1 MKKIK
6 MLTLIYI
13 GARLMVHSPNT
24 LAFSKLK
31 NGFESLTSTYLLPLV
46 GAVAGA
52 ALITYIILSFFKQEE
67 YQKKVASVFGLSVVG
82 AAGLEVLNSI
92 IQNFS

>member
-1 MKKIK
+1 MKKLK
-6 MLTLIYI
+6 MLALFYI
-13 GARLMVHSPNT
+13 GAKITMHSQNVY
-24 LAFSKLK
+24 AFTKLK

-52 ALITYIILSFFKQEE
+52 ALITFIILSFFKQEE
-67 YQKKVASVFGLSVVG
+67 YQKKVASVFSLSIVG
-82 AAGLEVLNSI
+82 AAGLEILNSI

>member
-6 MLTLIYI
+6 MITLIYI
-13 GARLMVHSPNT
+13 GARVMAHSPNIY
-24 LAFSKLK
+24 AFSKLK